1 MCAVETNALE
11 LHVCNFEHSSVPS
24 AAIFVQGSEGIFFS
38 MGGQK
43 ERGKQKG
50 KDGLEQGQKG
60 SNCGLEESQKSD
72 GKGKQVEQGSGN
84 GGLRKGRS
92 KGAMETGGLEQGQG
106 NAQFEAYMAS
116 HKRLME
122 QREQLLDEREKALD
136 WERKCLSTYS
146 SKLDSIAKRLS
157 HQMDELQKAQMEHNV
172 FFLSSFHSS
181 LHGP

>member
-60 SNCGLEESQKSD
+60 SNCGLEEGQKS
-72 GKGKQVEQGSGN
+72 
-84 GGLRKGRS
+84 
-92 KGAMETGGLEQGQG
+92 GA
-106 NAQFEAYMAS
+106 
-116 HKRLME
+116 R
-122 QREQLLDEREKALD
+122 
-136 WERKCLSTYS
+136 ERKRRF
-146 SKLDSIAKRLS
+146 AKRPKQRS
-157 HQMDELQKAQMEHNV
+157 HGNRWPGTRPRKCPV
-172 FFLSSFHSS
+172 
-181 LHGP
+181 